1 MRPLRAIIFDMD
13 DTLYP
18 EESYVLS
25 GFRALAQWA
34 EQKLGIEAERGY
46 GELEALFRQG
56 VRGDTF
62 DRWLISHGRSPQE
75 WVPQMVQVY
84 RRHLPTIEPY
94 SGVPDLLARLSG
106 RYLLGLISDGYLEVQ
121 RAKFQ
126 ALGLAAWFSVVIFA
140 DEGGRAAWKPSAWPY
155 RRALEQLGCEPRE
168 AIFVADNPLKDF
180 KGAREVGMNTIWL
193 RRAAGIYAE
202 LLPPSTDYA
211 PHVTAHDLAE
221 LEALIGRWEEERF

>member
-34 EQKLGIEAERGY
+34 QQKLGIEAERGY

-62 DRWLISHGRSPQE
+62 DRWLVSHGRAPQE

-84 RRHLPTIEPY
+84 RQHQPMIEPY
-94 SGVPDLLARLSG
+94 PGVPDLLARLRG
-106 RYLLGLISDGYLEVQ
+106 CYLLGLISDGYLEVQ

-126 ALGLAAWFSVVIFA
+126 ALGLAAWFSVVVFA
-140 DEGGRAAWKPSAWPY
+140 DKGGRAAWKPSVWPY
-155 RRALEQLGCEPRE
+155 RRALAQLGCEPQG
-168 AIFVADNPLKDF
+168 AVYVGDNPLKDF
-180 KGAREVGMNTIWL
+180 KGAREVGMSTIWL
-193 RRAAGIYAE
+193 RRSAGVYADR
-202 LLPPSTDYA
+202 LPPSPEYA
-211 PHVTAHDLAE
+211 PHATVHDLAE
-221 LEALIGRWEEERF
+221 LEALIEHWGEERL